1 MTEQEQIEKMAKL
14 IQAEYKQWLDTTGVI
29 PEGTT
34 YYAECLGC
42 AIDCAKA
49 LYEEGYRKVPD
60 GAVVLTPEERDEE
73 MKATNEILAARD
85 DLKEKVESL
94 KSEKEGWKMRYSD
107 SGQKNKKLSI
117 KNAQLKAE
125 NEQLKAKLEKN
136 PLAIKQKI
144 MEEDDY
150 ELTERE
156 QATLFLDRMGSD
168 LDLLHDMVENL
179 DELLGKGI
187 DEYIMGI
194 DGVEGLKDMW
204 ERSAVREFADKL
216 KTQLEEKDQHY
227 IDMYDWNA
235 HSAVTDCENEVDEL
249 LKEYE

>member
-1 MTEQEQIEKMAKL
+1 MTKQEQIEEMAK
-14 IQAEYKQWLDTTGVI
+14 IVDEMYNVYTTTADDIADG
-29 PEGTT
+29 
-34 YYAECLGC
+34 
-42 AIDCAKA
+42 
-49 LYEEGYRKVPD
+49 LYNAGYRKVD
-60 GAVVLTPEERDEE
+60 EFEECRKCPAWSGTDCTRNPYTEGCLDD
-73 MKATNEILAARD
+73 KVNLKNEIKRL
-85 DLKEKVESL
+85 EK
-94 KSEKEGWKMRYSD
+94 
-107 SGQKNKKLSI
+107 
-117 KNAQLKAE
+117 E

-168 LDLLHDMVENL
+168 VEILHDIVENL

-187 DEYIMGI
+187 DEYIKGI

-204 ERSAVREFADKL
+204 ERSAVREFAEKL
-216 KTQLEEKDQHY
+216 RKRLTENRVSNDNVV
-227 IDMYDWNA
+227 INA
-235 HSAVTDCENEVDEL
+235 NYEIDEL